1 MSVQSKIKFL
11 NLIDKY
17 TERMF
22 KINPPFIKM
31 YGDDKENLIGR

>member
-22 KINPPFIKM
+22 KINPSLIKM